1 MHVKELPIGDK
12 KLKNNILLAPMA
24 GYTDYAFRSLELE
37 QGFGFCY
44 TELVSAKGL
53 FFKGD
58 NSKALLYSGKD
69 YSQTGAQIFGSD
81 EYYMRL
87 ACESD
92 DLKNFDIIDVNFG
105 CPVPKV
111 YKNGDGSALLKDIQ
125 KAEKIVKE
133 CVKSGKNI
141 TIKIRTGLKAGD
153 DVASDFALMAENA
166 GAKAITIHGR
176 VREAYYSGEPDFKAI
191 ERAKSKVKIPVIA
204 NGGIFTVKDAND
216 MLNKT
221 GADGIMI
228 ARGAVQNPFLICE
241 LLGDASTKDVKS
253 FMKRHLTLMIE
264 NFKGERRACLE
275 FRKFLSGYL
284 KGRTGIKPIKIRLLS
299 SESAKEIFEI
309 IDNEL

>member
-1 MHVKELPIGDK
+1 MHVKKLQIGNK
-12 KLKNNILLAPMA
+12 TLKNNILLAPMA
-24 GYTDYAFRSLELE
+24 GYTDFAFRRLELE
-37 QGFGFCY
+37 QGFGFCF

-58 NSKALLYSGKD
+58 NSKALLYSGND
-69 YSQTGAQIFGSD
+69 YSLTGAQIFGSE

-87 ACESD
+87 ACESE
-92 DLKNFDIIDVNFG
+92 DLKNFDIVDINFG

-111 YKNGDGSALLKDIQ
+111 YKNGDGSALLNDIK

-141 TIKIRTGLKAGD
+141 TIKIRTGIKAGD
-153 DVASDFALMAENA
+153 NVASDFALMAEDS

-191 ERAKSKVKIPVIA
+191 ESAKKSVNIPVIA
-204 NGGIFTVKDAND
+204 NGGIFTVKDADD
-216 MLNKT
+216 MAAKT
-221 GADGIMI
+221 GADGVML
-228 ARGAVQNPFLICE
+228 ARGAVENPFLICE
-241 LLGDASTKDVKS
+241 LLGDNSNKDVKT
-253 FMKRHLTLMIE
+253 FMKRHLSLMIE

-284 KGRTGIKPIKIRLLS
+284 KGRTGIKQVKIRLLS
-299 SESAKEIFEI
+299 CESSKEIFDI